1 VLKLFIDTATQVGS
15 IALFKDNELLGEK
28 IFDERLRH
36 LKILHT
42 EINELMK
49 KNSIDIKQIELI
61 GVDIGPGSF
70 TGIRIGVTTARTLA
84 QLNNSYIEG
93 IPSLDIMKNSYQSET
108 DYICA
113 VMDAKKNRVF
123 AALYERDARITDY
136 LDIEPAELKKIVD
149 RFAPASP
156 VTFIG
161 DGGLKYESELK
172 TINGEAVFIQ
182 DLFPTAKFINK
193 ILSEKNSF
201 NREYENVKPFYLR
214 KSDAEINKK

>member
-1 VLKLFIDTATQVGS
+1 MLKLFIDTATQVGS

>member
-1 VLKLFIDTATQVGS
+1 MLKLFIDTATQVGS

-93 IPSLDIMKNSYQSET
+93 IPSLDIMKNSYRSET

-136 LDIEPAELKKIVD
+136 LDIEPAELKKIID

>member
-93 IPSLDIMKNSYQSET
+93 IPSLDIMKNSYRSET

-136 LDIEPAELKKIVD
+136 LDIEPAELKKIID